1 MKQKTKIVNK
11 KAIGCLLAG
20 VMCASVVAASP
31 SFRFASAS
39 ANGDRFVSQY
49 DSLDEM
55 YDAEAKLNEK
65 VATEGMVLL
74 KNKDNALPLSKG
86 DNVTLL
92 GANSY
97 NLYQGRNGTPGS
109 GAAKVELTDS
119 LDAVGIGVNSRVQ
132 ALYKKGGTEKL
143 MDVVTSGGEVEF
155 DGKSYVAAD
164 KGILDDAIN
173 TLKFYDDA
181 AIITLKRTGDE
192 GADNLAYNVPGHS
205 DPADHNLMLTDAE
218 RETIAFAKKHFK
230 KIIVL
235 LNIPSMME
243 IGALKDDDAI
253 SAIVQISLPGV
264 NGAAAIGNLLT
275 GKDNFSGR
283 TIEFFMRDLKQDPTW
298 YNFATYG
305 QAYNSINGGNKFVD
319 DDGVLDGQMAPK
331 MGRGVTEKYK
341 DLEVA
346 LDYTEGMYFGYRY
359 YETVAEELGAAG
371 EAWYQAA
378 TAYPFGYGLSYTS
391 FKQEITD
398 IKGDL
403 KNANGKVTVKVKVT
417 NTGSAAGKEVVQ
429 LYNTPP
435 YTPGGIDKAAV
446 NLVGFAKTKE
456 LKPGKSQT
464 VEITFDVKDLASFD
478 YNDANNNASDSYEG
492 SGYELETGNYLL
504 SIRSDSHTVLDS
516 TTLKCD
522 KLLAW
527 DEDGNPETPNNIFS
541 QEDGEW
547 EQYNTLASHW
557 TKSGEDH
564 YLTRDMLVED
574 GEVYD
579 LKELAWLLTDDNM
592 FTHEAYNVL
601 KGRKASHA
609 YEDYDNVLTD
619 EVETNYKEN
628 VWLKEMSDIPDN
640 WTQGTGVIQ
649 ADTGRYAIELYD
661 MLGLDYND
669 AKWDTFLNQLTL
681 DEMITLVLDGGYHN
695 QNIDSVGK
703 PYVEDTDGP
712 SQMGKGW
719 AWCGAPLIAQ
729 TWNVDL
735 SYEVGEAIGNE
746 TMLLGRIGW
755 YGPGMNLHRNPLA
768 GRNFEYYSQD
778 ALQGGLIGASVIQGV
793 VDMGGHVYVKH
804 TFGNEQETSRQGVVT
819 FMTEQALRE
828 VYAKPF
834 EIAVKKGHA
843 NGLMS
848 SFNLIGLQS
857 SASYAI
863 NQQMYINEWGY
874 MGFSVTDYWVD
885 GNPMCGWPMGDLI
898 RGGILPLNA
907 MGSIGRNDYSDIGL
921 EYSWDK
927 DARDG
932 KGMLMVPTYNTE
944 TGRTNVT
951 TVPGINPWAPPTY
964 NVTDATESATS
975 YYWLR
980 DMVKHILYITAN
992 SHYMNNGYA
1001 DYQLEANSALTF
1013 KRGTTVANANILS
1026 SESLASF
1033 DKVFGTSG
1041 YTLTASGL
1049 PEGLKMNAQGVL
1061 SGAPAE
1067 QGEFDVTLNI
1077 VGNYG
1082 LSYIKGSKVVK
1093 LTVGSFDEVPMT
1105 GVTIAAN
1112 TATFGNAYSGTV
1124 NGDAIELNE
1133 SNWVSGGAN
1142 VNVAANLNKYV
1153 GKIYKASGLPEGLT
1167 IDKNTGA
1174 ITGTPTEAG
1183 EFVVTVSIS
1192 YIKVVL
1198 AYTNGT
1204 IFVYDSGENV
1214 KGVDGTPSAT
1224 THSGQYKFTVTGGY
1238 NVTFKTNGGDFVSYI
1253 ENPSPY
1259 PGVIIPPTEVKT
1271 NKQNIGIAD
1280 GGTKTFGEIKGKIAT
1295 PVNGAYKF
1303 LGWATTADAKTP
1315 DVTDETTLSAATTLY
1330 AVWADPDI
1338 AIKDGIWWVN
1348 GVNTGVSATGTNGVN
1363 GNDGTDG
1370 KDGVTPSIEISED
1383 GYWVVNGVKS
1393 EVKAVGVDGA
1403 PGTPGENGTNGT
1415 NGTNGNGG
1423 SVFGIVGGVLGVV
1436 AVLGAGAC
1444 VFLTLR
1450 NKKKN

>member
-1 MKQKTKIVNK
+1 MKQKTKSMNK
-11 KAIGCLLAG
+11 KAVGCLLAG
-20 VMCASVVAASP
+20 VMCASVVAATSP
-31 SFRFASAS
+31 AFGIASAS
-39 ANGDRFVSQY
+39 TGKDRFVSQY
-49 DSLDEM
+49 DSLTEM
-55 YDAEAKLNEK
+55 YDAEAKLNEE

-92 GANSY
+92 GASSY
-97 NLYQGRNGTPGS
+97 NLYQGRNGTPGDGS
-109 GAAKVELTDS
+109 AKVELTDS

-132 ALYKKGGTEKL
+132 ALYERGGSEKL

-155 DGKSYVAAD
+155 DGKSYKAAAN
-164 KGILDDAIN
+164 GILDDAIN
-173 TLKFYDDA
+173 TFKFYNDA

-192 GADNLAYNVPGHS
+192 GADNKAYNVPGHS
-205 DPADHNLMLTDAE
+205 NPADHNLMLTDAE
-218 RETIAFAKKHFK
+218 RETIAFAKKHFN

-253 SAIVQISLPGV
+253 SAIVQISLPGC
-264 NGAAAIGNLLT
+264 NGATAIGNLLT

-283 TIEFFMRDLKQDPTW
+283 LIEFFMRDLKQDPTW

-331 MGRGVTEKYK
+331 MGRGVTESYS

-346 LDYTEGMYFGYRY
+346 LDYAEGIYFGYRY
-359 YETVAEELGAAG
+359 YETVAQDLGGTEGEE
-371 EAWYQAA
+371 WYQAA

-391 FKQEITD
+391 FTQKITGID
-398 IKGDL
+398 GDL
-403 KNANGKVTVKVKVT
+403 SDASGKVTVKVKVT
-417 NTGSAAGKEVVQ
+417 NTGSVAGKEVVQ
-429 LYNTPP
+429 LYSTPP

-446 NLVGFAKTKE
+446 NLVGFSKTDE

-464 VEITFDVKDLASFD
+464 VEITLDVKDLASFD
-478 YNDANNNASDSYEG
+478 YNDVNENGY
-492 SGYELETGNYLL
+492 SGYELETGDYVL

-516 TTLKCD
+516 KTLNCGE
-522 KLLAW
+522 LLTW
-527 DEDGNPETPNNIFS
+527 DEDGNPDTPNNIFS
-541 QEDGEW
+541 QEEGAW
-547 EQYNTLASHW
+547 EQYNTLANHW

-564 YLTRDMLVED
+564 YLTRDMLVQG

-579 LKELAWLLTDDNM
+579 VKELAWLLTDENE

-619 EVETNYKEN
+619 AVEDNYQN
-628 VWLKEMSDIPDN
+628 VWLKDMSDIPAN

-661 MLGLDYND
+661 MLGLDYD
-669 AKWDTFLNQLTL
+669 DPKWDELLNQFTL
-681 DEMITLVLDGGYHN
+681 EEMLKLVLDGGYHT
-695 QNIDSVGK
+695 QSIDSIGK
-703 PYVEDTDGP
+703 PYVEDKDGP
-712 SQMGKGW
+712 AQIGMGGGRSSGW

-729 TWNVDL
+729 TWNVEL

-746 TMLLGRIGW
+746 TMLLGGVGW

-793 VDMGGHVYVKH
+793 VDMGGHVFVKH

-819 FMTEQALRE
+819 FMTEQSLRE

-857 SASYAI
+857 SVSYAI

-874 MGFSVTDYWVD
+874 MGFSVTDFWVD
-885 GNPMCGWPMGDLI
+885 GNPMCGWPMGELI

-907 MGSIGRNDYSDIGL
+907 MGSIGKNDYSDIGL
-921 EYSWDK
+921 EYSWDATK
-927 DARDG
+927 RDN

-951 TVPGINPWAPPTY
+951 TVPGAMPWLPPTY
-964 NVTDATESATS
+964 NVTEATQSATS

-992 SHYMNNGYA
+992 SHYMDNGYA
-1001 DYQLEANSALTF
+1001 DYQLGVNSGLSL
-1013 KRGTTVANANILS
+1013 KLGTAVADTNILS
-1026 SESLASF
+1026 TDSLASLGE
-1033 DKVFGTSG
+1033 VFGQSG

-1061 SGAPAE
+1061 TGAPAE
-1067 QGEFDVTLNI
+1067 QGEFNVTLNI

-1082 LSYIKGSKVVK
+1082 LNYIKGSKVVK
-1093 LTVGSFDEVPMT
+1093 LNVGGFEE
-1105 GVTIAAN
+1105 VTITNVTITVN
-1112 TATFGNAYSGTV
+1112 TATLNTAYTGTISGEPIPADAEWANGTMGAFGMEYKGE
-1124 NGDAIELNE
+1124 D
-1133 SNWVSGGAN
+1133 
-1142 VNVAANLNKYV
+1142 V
-1153 GKIYKASGLPEGLT
+1153 GKYATKTYKVTGLPKGLT
-1167 IDKNTGA
+1167 ADKETGA

-1183 EFVVTVSIS
+1183 EFVVTVTMT
-1192 YIKVVL
+1192 YQKVVL
-1198 AYTNGT
+1198 VYSNGT
-1204 IFVYDSGENV
+1204 IFVYGAGDDEV
-1214 KGVDGTPSAT
+1214 YT
-1224 THSGQYKFTVTGGY
+1224 GQYKFTVNGGF
-1238 NVTFKTNGGDFVSYI
+1238 NVTFSANG
-1253 ENPSPY
+1253 
-1259 PGVIIPPTEVKT
+1259 T
-1271 NKQNIGIAD
+1271 KQNIGV
-1280 GGTKTFGEIKGKIAT
+1280 GSGETTTFGAIKGQLTT

-1315 DVTDETTLSAATTLY
+1315 NVTDTTSFNEATTLY

-1338 AIKDGIWWVN
+1338 AIKDGVWWVN
-1348 GVNTGVSATGTNGVN
+1348 GVNTGISAT
-1363 GNDGTDG
+1363 GTDG
-1370 KDGVTPSIEISED
+1370 KDGFD
-1383 GYWVVNGVKS
+1383 GADGIN
-1393 EVKAVGVDGA
+1393 GVDG
-1403 PGTPGENGTNGT
+1403 ENGA
-1415 NGTNGNGG
+1415 NGNGIASAVINDNGELVLTYTDGETVNLGKVVGEKGADGKDGQDAAPAEGGCNG
-1423 SVFGIVGGVLGVV
+1423 SIASTVV
-1436 AVLGAGAC
+1436 PVSVAFAIAFVALVIARK
-1444 VFLTLR
+1444 R
-1450 NKKKN
+1450 NSAKSKD